1 MRKQIKR
8 FFLHTLY
15 GQIFVGCLLLLLP
28 QRTFAQMSG
37 GPQTFERLQNQ
48 AHNKIREK
56 LSEILG
62 KYCPEACQVMDV
74 KVKLEETFNDEV
86 NLGFENLRS
95 NDPSLYN
102 ISEVVAYIQIDNR
115 ITGINRDRL
124 QKIIENNLTTT
135 GYRAQIQ
142 WYNVD
147 IPQIG
152 RSLSLDSQIKRHL
165 VATIEEKIG
174 QVINKYCPDRC
185 ILSRV
190 DVQGM
195 VASPDQVAGL
205 PSSQIYRMPGSD
217 SLLLLENV
225 DVEISLDDKI
235 NPSERSRIHNLL
247 RAILKFVSPVNLN
260 LTNSE
265 FPEPLTEQ
273 QRLEQEG
280 ATDPFGLNKLRE
292 TLKIFKELAS
302 TKEII
307 TKETKTEKAES
318 VNRTNNATRTTN
330 TQKDST
336 IEKNTTTDTVS
347 LKESAT
353 SESKSAVSSSINS
366 IISEW
371 GWAIAAGALL
381 LIGLIVFFIKYGS
394 AHKDAKIMME
404 MAAQQ
409 SQKRSGGS
417 AEYET
422 NLNQANLEA
431 LSPIERSKQLSLRLQ
446 VQGLKDELAM
456 LFLDNPKIAK
466 ETYGRLIQEEGI
478 DKTAKY
484 VHIFGHSVV
493 NELITDPNFQRDL
506 FELTEFYQKSSF
518 NFSLEE
524 ELELL
529 NGLKTK
535 VTASEIRVLSRKTME
550 VFDFLLKL
558 DAARL
563 FNLIAH
569 EKPVVQ
575 SITLTQLDPKRRREV
590 FEMFEGDVKIKLLKE
605 LCRAEAFTKDYL
617 YTVGMALQKK
627 VTSSPEFDTQNLRT
641 TDILFELLEKSN
653 FEEQRALMTS
663 LVATNPD
670 AARSIKL
677 KLVTLEVLMY
687 LKDGQILEIVLGID
701 RSDMLIFLRGT
712 KDYIRDLLF
721 SKVPEELAMSWNE
734 ELMNLGMVDEQ
745 AYKLGEMRI
754 FSKIRHLASNG
765 MINLIAINDIL
776 FAEPDEMLHDKNNM
790 PPLERQN
797 FVA

>member
-1 MRKQIKR
+1 MHDKPNKFSTNLI
-8 FFLHTLY
+8 FASVLGVFL
-15 GQIFVGCLLLLLP
+15 FLP
-28 QRTFAQMSG
+28 QKASAQMSG
-37 GPQTFERLQNQ
+37 GPQTFERMQNQ
-48 AHNKIREK
+48 AQMKIREK
-56 LSEILG
+56 LSEILD

-74 KVKLEETFNDEV
+74 KIKLEETFNDEI
-86 NLGFENLRS
+86 NLGFENMHS
-95 NDPSLYN
+95 GDPSLYN
-102 ISEVVAYIQIDNR
+102 VSDVVASIQIDNR
-115 ITGINRDRL
+115 ITGVNRERL
-124 QKIIENNLTTT
+124 QKIIENNLSTS

-142 WYNVD
+142 WFNVD
-147 IPQIG
+147 MPQIG
-152 RSLSLDSQIKRHL
+152 RSLSLDSQVKRHL
-165 VATIEEKIG
+165 EATIEERIG
-174 QVINKYCPDRC
+174 EVINKYCPDRC

-190 DVQGM
+190 DVQGTI
-195 VASPDQVAGL
+195 ASPDQVSGL
-205 PSSQIYRMPGSD
+205 PSNQIYRMPGSD
-217 SLLLLENV
+217 SILLLENV
-225 DVEISLDDKI
+225 DVELSLDNKI
-235 NPSERSRIHNLL
+235 SPAERARIRNLM
-247 RAILKFVSPVNLN
+247 RAILKFVSPVNFKLI
-260 LTNSE
+260 NSA

-273 QRLEQEG
+273 ERLEQTGG
-280 ATDPFGLNKLRE
+280 ADPYGLNKLRE

-307 TKETKTEKAES
+307 TTEKVES
-318 VNRTNNATRTTN
+318 TNKSQQSIQTTNNERN
-330 TQKDST
+330 SSV
-336 IEKNTTTDTVS
+336 EKNTLNT
-347 LKESAT
+347 KESAT
-353 SESKSAVSSSINS
+353 SESTSAISNSINS

-371 GWAIAAGALL
+371 GWLIGGALL
-381 LIGLIVFFIKYGS
+381 LIVLVAFLVKYNG
-394 AHKDAKIMME
+394 AQKDAKIMME
-404 MAAQQ
+404 VASRQIGREGA
-409 SQKRSGGS
+409 S
-417 AEYET
+417 AGNHNGENGE
-422 NLNQANLEA
+422 NPEA
-431 LSPIERSKQLSLRLQ
+431 LTPIERNKKLSLRLQ
-446 VQGLKDELAM
+446 VQGIKDELAM

-484 VHIFGHSVV
+484 VHLFGHSVV

-506 FELTEFYQKSSF
+506 FELTEFYQKSTF

-529 NGLKTK
+529 NELKTK

-563 FNLIAH
+563 YNLIAH

-575 SITLTQLDPKRRREV
+575 SICLTQLDPKRRREV
-590 FEMFEGDVKIKLLKE
+590 FEMFEGDAKIKLLKE

-663 LVATNPD
+663 LVATNPE

-701 RSDMLIFLRGT
+701 RADILVFLRGT
-712 KDYIRDLLF
+712 KDYVRDLIF

-734 ELMNLGMVDEQ
+734 ELMNLGMIDEQ

-776 FAEPDEMLHDKNNM
+776 FAEPDQLLHDSNNM
-790 PPLERQN
+790 PPLERSN